1 MPKEGNHQDTNCDHF
16 ATLLSKSHGVW
27 LVLEGL
33 WFPLSCTLYSAL
45 ISTFELFDGFHKGA
59 VVCVSAF
66 WCPALAVE
74 GP

>member
-1 MPKEGNHQDTNCDHF
+1 MVTRVLYTN
-16 ATLLSKSHGVW
+16 
-27 LVLEGL
+27 
-33 WFPLSCTLYSAL
+33 SAL
-45 ISTFELFDGFHKGA
+45 VATVELFDRFHKGA